1 MHTNATHGI
10 RAATAAHTSQQPAGQ
25 GAAAPGH
32 RPGDQVAHYK
42 GATLRTSF
50 AMVRPG
56 GMAKA
61 MLAKLKP
68 RPGPP
73 GGVACAESQALQTAI
88 ERDGRRSE
96 VMDGGN
102 EETGGQRVHRRDGER
117 GAQQGSSDDDP
128 PSREED
134 AAPAA
139 GAGRRRAIARGVAS
153 TVAADRPG
161 AAAVLR
167 ADWAAAA
174 LASGGEP
181 ALRRALATRLF
192 QVARGPG
199 TVGWR
204 RPWLGQVG
212 AVHAASPHP
221 GAGLDERGL
230 GAVRAVL
237 VGLSNGAAGHRLLP
251 NPMRETLFCL
261 LPLVL
266 LDLQRP
272 RTAAQRQD
280 ALVRIAALAR
290 MAQPLSRTLRPLR
303 EPER

>member
-56 GMAKA
+56 GMAKG

-73 GGVACAESQALQTAI
+73 GGVASAESHALQTAI
-88 ERDGRRSE
+88 ERDGPNADVTAGDDEAR
-96 VMDGGN
+96 GG
-102 EETGGQRVHRRDGER
+102 ERVHRRDGDR
-117 GAQQGSSDDDP
+117 GGQQGSSEEEPSSRDDDG
-128 PSREED
+128 
-134 AAPAA
+134 AQA
-139 GAGRRRAIARGVAS
+139 GRAGRRRVVARHTAGAL
-153 TVAADRPG
+153 AADRRG
-161 AAAVLR
+161 AAALLR

-174 LASGGEP
+174 LASGGEA
-181 ALRRALATRLF
+181 ALRQALAARLF

-204 RPWLGQVG
+204 RPWVGQVG

-221 GAGLDERGL
+221 GAGLGERGL
-230 GAVRAVL
+230 GPVRALL
-237 VGLSNGAAGHRLLP
+237 VGLSGAASGHRLLP

-272 RTAAQRQD
+272 RTAAQRQEM
-280 ALVRIAALAR
+280 LVRIAALAR
-290 MAQPLSRTLRPLR
+290 MPQGLSRPLRPFR

>member
-1 MHTNATHGI
+1 MHTNVTHGI

-68 RPGPP
+68 RCGPS
-73 GGVACAESQALQTAI
+73 GGVASAESQALQAAI

-96 VMDGGN
+96 LMDGGDAS
-102 EETGGQRVHRRDGER
+102 TGGQRVHRRDGEQ
-117 GAQQGSSDDDP
+117 GGQQGSSGDDQ

-134 AAPAA
+134 ASPAGTA
-139 GAGRRRAIARGVAS
+139 RRRRAIARGPARDV
-153 TVAADRPG
+153 TADRPG
-161 AAAVLR
+161 AAALLR

-174 LASGGEP
+174 LASGGES
-181 ALRRALATRLF
+181 ALRRALAARLF

-204 RPWLGQVG
+204 RPWVGQVG
-212 AVHAASPHP
+212 AVLAASPHP
-221 GAGLDERGL
+221 GADLDERGL

-237 VGLSNGAAGHRLLP
+237 VDLSAAAAGHRLLP

-272 RTAAQRQD
+272 RTAAQRHD

-290 MAQPLSRTLRPLR
+290 MPQALSRTLRPLR